1 MDSKNGW
8 HFFFKNKILVFLD
21 SMQFMNSSLDK
32 VVKNVSHES
41 FKYLVEEFV
50 SQNLELL
57 KEKGAYLYEYMSS
70 FEKSKEEDLP
80 ARKYVYSPTKNGKIS
95 DDGKISDGHIIQH
108 MTKIIWHV
116 KKLGINLK

>member
-8 HFFFKNKILVFLD
+8 HFFFLNKILVFVD

-80 ARKYVYSPTKNGKIS
+80 ARKYLSSPTKNGKIS
-95 DDGKISDGHIIQH
+95 DDSKISDGHIIQH
-108 MTKIIWHV
+108 MTKII
-116 KKLGINLK
+116 

>member
-1 MDSKNGW
+1 MDGIFFLNKN
-8 HFFFKNKILVFLD
+8 LVFVD
-21 SMQFMNSSLDK
+21 SMQFMNSSIDK

-57 KEKGAYLYEYMSS
+57 KEKGAYLYEYMNS
-70 FEKSKEEDLP
+70 FEKCKEENLP
-80 ARKYVYSPTKNGKIS
+80 ARKYFHSATKNGKIG

-108 MTKIIWHV
+108 VTKII
-116 KKLGINLK
+116 